1 MKKCAVVTGAA
12 SGIGL
17 AIAKRLS
24 QDNLNIVI
32 ADIDKIQGV
41 KVAEELNALFVQSD
55 LSKAPACQALIKETV
70 EHFGGVDI
78 LINNAG
84 FQQVSPIEHFPE
96 DKWEQMI
103 ALMLS
108 APFRLTKYAWPH
120 MKEKNWGRV
129 VNIASV
135 HGLIASPYKAAY
147 ISAKH
152 GLLGLTKTAALEGGE
167 FGITVNAL
175 CPGYVRTPLVESQ
188 IADQA
193 KSYGIN
199 EDEVV
204 EKIML
209 KTSAIKK
216 MIEPNEIAELVS
228 FLCTDNAKSI
238 TGATWTIDGGWTA
251 QQ

>member
-17 AIAKRLS
+17 AIAKRLG

-32 ADIDKIQGV
+32 ADIDKIQGT
-41 KVAEELNALFVQSD
+41 KVAKELKGLFVQSD
-55 LSKAPACQALIKETV
+55 LSKATACQALIKETV

-96 DKWEQMI
+96 NKWEQMI

-135 HGLIASPYKAAY
+135 HGLVASPYKAAY

-175 CPGYVRTPLVESQ
+175 CPGYVRTPLVENQ

-204 EKIML
+204 EEIML
-209 KTSAIKK
+209 KASAIKK
-216 MIEPNEIAELVS
+216 MIEPNEIAELVN
-228 FLCTDNAKSI
+228 FLCSDNAKSI

-251 QQ
+251 Q

>member
-251 QQ
+251 Q

>member
-24 QDNLNIVI
+24 QDNLHIVI
-32 ADIDKIQGV
+32 VDIDKIQGV

-251 QQ
+251 Q

>member
-70 EHFGGVDI
+70 EHFGSVDI

-96 DKWEQMI
+96 NKWEQMI

>member
-41 KVAEELNALFVQSD
+41 KVAEELKGLFVQSD
-55 LSKAPACQALIKETV
+55 LSEATACQALIKETV

-96 DKWEQMI
+96 KKWEQMI

-108 APFRLTKYAWPH
+108 APFRLTKYTWPH

-135 HGLIASPYKAAY
+135 HGLVASPYKAAY

-175 CPGYVRTPLVESQ
+175 CPGYVRTPLVENQ

-209 KTSAIKK
+209 KASAIKK
-216 MIEPNEIAELVS
+216 MIEPSEIAELVS

-251 QQ
+251 Q

>member
-17 AIAKRLS
+17 AIAKRLG

-41 KVAEELNALFVQSD
+41 KVAEELKGLFVQSD
-55 LSKAPACQALIKETV
+55 LSEATDCQALIKETV

-96 DKWEQMI
+96 KKWEQMI

-135 HGLIASPYKAAY
+135 HGLVASPYKAAY

-175 CPGYVRTPLVESQ
+175 CPGYVRTPLVENQ

-209 KTSAIKK
+209 KASAIKK
-216 MIEPNEIAELVS
+216 MIEPSEIAELVS

-251 QQ
+251 Q

>member
-41 KVAEELNALFVQSD
+41 KVAKELKGLFVQSD
-55 LSKAPACQALIKETV
+55 LSEATACQALIKETV

-96 DKWEQMI
+96 NKWEQMI

-135 HGLIASPYKAAY
+135 HGLVASPYKAAY

-175 CPGYVRTPLVESQ
+175 CPGYVRTPLVENQ

-204 EKIML
+204 EEIML
-209 KTSAIKK
+209 KASAIKK
-216 MIEPNEIAELVS
+216 MIEPNEIAELVN
-228 FLCTDNAKSI
+228 FLCSDNAKSI

-251 QQ
+251 Q

>member
-1 MKKCAVVTGAA
+1 
-12 SGIGL
+12 
-17 AIAKRLS
+17 
-24 QDNLNIVI
+24 
-32 ADIDKIQGV
+32 
-41 KVAEELNALFVQSD
+41 
-55 LSKAPACQALIKETV
+55 
-70 EHFGGVDI
+70 
-78 LINNAG
+78 
-84 FQQVSPIEHFPE
+84 
-96 DKWEQMI
+96 MI

-251 QQ
+251 Q

>member
-41 KVAEELNALFVQSD
+41 KVAEELKGLFVQSD
-55 LSKAPACQALIKETV
+55 LSEATACQALIKETV

-96 DKWEQMI
+96 NKWEQMI

-135 HGLIASPYKAAY
+135 HGLVASPYKAAY

-175 CPGYVRTPLVESQ
+175 CPGYVRTPLVENQ

-204 EKIML
+204 EEIML
-209 KTSAIKK
+209 KASAIKK
-216 MIEPNEIAELVS
+216 MIEPSEIAELVS

-251 QQ
+251 Q

>member
-41 KVAEELNALFVQSD
+41 KVAKELKGLFVQSD
-55 LSKAPACQALIKETV
+55 LSEATDCQALIKETV

-96 DKWEQMI
+96 KKWEQMI

-135 HGLIASPYKAAY
+135 HGLVASPYKAAY

-175 CPGYVRTPLVESQ
+175 CPGYVRTPLVENQ

-209 KTSAIKK
+209 KASAIKK
-216 MIEPNEIAELVS
+216 MIEPSEIAELVS

-251 QQ
+251 Q

>member
-41 KVAEELNALFVQSD
+41 KVAEELKGLFVQSD
-55 LSKAPACQALIKETV
+55 LSEATACQALIKETV

-96 DKWEQMI
+96 KKWEQMI

-135 HGLIASPYKAAY
+135 HGLVASPYKAAY

-175 CPGYVRTPLVESQ
+175 CPGYVRTPLVENQ

-204 EKIML
+204 EEIML
-209 KTSAIKK
+209 KASAIKK
-216 MIEPNEIAELVS
+216 MIEPSEIAELVS
-228 FLCTDNAKSI
+228 FLCSDNAKSI

-251 QQ
+251 Q

>member
-41 KVAEELNALFVQSD
+41 KVAEELKGLFVQSD
-55 LSKAPACQALIKETV
+55 LSEATACQALIKETV

-96 DKWEQMI
+96 KKWEQMI

-135 HGLIASPYKAAY
+135 HGLVASPYKAAY

-175 CPGYVRTPLVESQ
+175 CPGYVRTPLVENQ

-209 KTSAIKK
+209 KVSAIKK
-216 MIEPNEIAELVS
+216 MIEPSEIAELVS

-251 QQ
+251 Q

>member
-41 KVAEELNALFVQSD
+41 KVAEELKGLFVQSD
-55 LSKAPACQALIKETV
+55 LSEATACQALIKETV

-96 DKWEQMI
+96 KKWEQMI

-135 HGLIASPYKAAY
+135 HGLVASPYKAAY

-175 CPGYVRTPLVESQ
+175 CPGYVRTPLVENQ

-204 EKIML
+204 EEIML
-209 KTSAIKK
+209 KASAIKK
-216 MIEPNEIAELVS
+216 MIEPSEIAELVS

-251 QQ
+251 Q

>member
-17 AIAKRLS
+17 AIAKRLG

-41 KVAEELNALFVQSD
+41 KVAEELKGLFVQSD
-55 LSKAPACQALIKETV
+55 LSEATACQALIKETV

-96 DKWEQMI
+96 NKWEQMI

-135 HGLIASPYKAAY
+135 HGLVASPYKAAY

-175 CPGYVRTPLVESQ
+175 CPGYVRTPLVENQ

-209 KTSAIKK
+209 KASAIKK
-216 MIEPNEIAELVS
+216 MIEPSEIAELVS

-251 QQ
+251 Q

>member
-41 KVAEELNALFVQSD
+41 KVAEELKGLFVQSD
-55 LSKAPACQALIKETV
+55 LSEATDCQALIKETV

-96 DKWEQMI
+96 NKWEQMI

-135 HGLIASPYKAAY
+135 HGLVASPYKAAY

-175 CPGYVRTPLVESQ
+175 CPGYVRTPLVENQ

-204 EKIML
+204 EEIML
-209 KTSAIKK
+209 KASAIKK

-228 FLCTDNAKSI
+228 FLCTDNAKSV

-251 QQ
+251 Q

>member
-24 QDNLNIVI
+24 QDNLHLVI
-32 ADIDKIQGV
+32 ADIDKTQGV

-251 QQ
+251 Q

>member
-1 MKKCAVVTGAA
+1 MVTGAA

-24 QDNLNIVI
+24 QDNLHIVI
-32 ADIDKIQGV
+32 ADIDKTQGV

-251 QQ
+251 Q

>member
-41 KVAEELNALFVQSD
+41 KVAEELKGLFVQSD
-55 LSKAPACQALIKETV
+55 LSEATACQALIKETV

-96 DKWEQMI
+96 KKWEQMI

-135 HGLIASPYKAAY
+135 HGLVASPYKAAY

-175 CPGYVRTPLVESQ
+175 CPGYVRTPLVENQ

-209 KTSAIKK
+209 KASAIKK
-216 MIEPNEIAELVS
+216 MIEPSEIAELVS

-251 QQ
+251 Q

>member
-41 KVAEELNALFVQSD
+41 KVAEELKGLFVQSD
-55 LSKAPACQALIKETV
+55 LSEATDCQALIKETV

-96 DKWEQMI
+96 KKWEQMI

-108 APFRLTKYAWPH
+108 APFRLTKYTWPH

-135 HGLIASPYKAAY
+135 HGLVASPYKAAY

-175 CPGYVRTPLVESQ
+175 CPGYVRTPLVENQ

-209 KTSAIKK
+209 KASAIKK
-216 MIEPNEIAELVS
+216 MIEPSEIAELVS

-251 QQ
+251 Q

>member
-41 KVAEELNALFVQSD
+41 KVAEELKGLFVQSD
-55 LSKAPACQALIKETV
+55 LSEATDCQALIKETV

-96 DKWEQMI
+96 KKWEQMI

-135 HGLIASPYKAAY
+135 HGLVASPYKAAY

-175 CPGYVRTPLVESQ
+175 CPGYVRTPLVENQ

-204 EKIML
+204 EEIML
-209 KTSAIKK
+209 KASAIKK
-216 MIEPNEIAELVS
+216 MIEPSEIAELVS

-251 QQ
+251 Q

>member
-41 KVAEELNALFVQSD
+41 KVAKELKGLFVQSD
-55 LSKAPACQALIKETV
+55 LSEATACQALIKETV

-96 DKWEQMI
+96 KKWEQMI

-108 APFRLTKYAWPH
+108 APFRLTKYTWPH

-135 HGLIASPYKAAY
+135 HGLVASPYKAAY

-175 CPGYVRTPLVESQ
+175 CPGYVRTPLVENQ

-209 KTSAIKK
+209 KASAIKK
-216 MIEPNEIAELVS
+216 MIEPSEIAELVS

-251 QQ
+251 Q

>member
-41 KVAEELNALFVQSD
+41 KVAEELKGLFVQSD
-55 LSKAPACQALIKETV
+55 LSEATACQALIKETV

-96 DKWEQMI
+96 NKWEQMI

-135 HGLIASPYKAAY
+135 HGLVASPYKAAY

-175 CPGYVRTPLVESQ
+175 CPGYVRTPLVENQ

-209 KTSAIKK
+209 KASAIKK
-216 MIEPNEIAELVS
+216 MIEPSEIAELVS

-251 QQ
+251 Q

>member
-41 KVAEELNALFVQSD
+41 KVAEELKGLFVQSD
-55 LSKAPACQALIKETV
+55 LSEATACQALIKETV

-96 DKWEQMI
+96 KKWEQMI

-135 HGLIASPYKAAY
+135 HGLVASPYKAAY

-175 CPGYVRTPLVESQ
+175 CPGYVRTPLVENQ

-204 EKIML
+204 EEIML
-209 KTSAIKK
+209 KASAIKK

-251 QQ
+251 Q

>member
-24 QDNLNIVI
+24 QDNLHIVI
-32 ADIDKIQGV
+32 VDIDKIQGV

>member
-1 MKKCAVVTGAA
+1 
-12 SGIGL
+12 
-17 AIAKRLS
+17 
-24 QDNLNIVI
+24 
-32 ADIDKIQGV
+32 
-41 KVAEELNALFVQSD
+41 
-55 LSKAPACQALIKETV
+55 
-70 EHFGGVDI
+70 
-78 LINNAG
+78 
-84 FQQVSPIEHFPE
+84 
-96 DKWEQMI
+96 
-103 ALMLS
+103 
-108 APFRLTKYAWPH
+108 

-147 ISAKH
+147 TSAKH

-251 QQ
+251 Q

>member
-1 MKKCAVVTGAA
+1 VVTGAA

-251 QQ
+251 Q

>member
-41 KVAEELNALFVQSD
+41 KVAEELKGLFVQSD
-55 LSKAPACQALIKETV
+55 LSEATACQALIKETV

-96 DKWEQMI
+96 KKWEQMI

-135 HGLIASPYKAAY
+135 HGLVASPYKAAY

-175 CPGYVRTPLVESQ
+175 CPGYVRTPLVENQ

-209 KTSAIKK
+209 KASAIKK
-216 MIEPNEIAELVS
+216 MIEPSEIAELVS
-228 FLCTDNAKSI
+228 FLCTDNAKST
-238 TGATWTIDGGWTA
+238 TGASWTNDGGWTA
-251 QQ
+251 Q

>member
-41 KVAEELNALFVQSD
+41 KVAKELKGLFVQSD
-55 LSKAPACQALIKETV
+55 LSEATACQALIKETV

-96 DKWEQMI
+96 KKWEQMI

-135 HGLIASPYKAAY
+135 HGLVASPYKAAY

-175 CPGYVRTPLVESQ
+175 CPGYVRTPLVENQ

-204 EKIML
+204 EEIML
-209 KTSAIKK
+209 KASAIKK

-251 QQ
+251 Q

>member
-41 KVAEELNALFVQSD
+41 KVAEELKGLFVQSD
-55 LSKAPACQALIKETV
+55 LSEATDCQALIKETV

-96 DKWEQMI
+96 KKWEQMI

-135 HGLIASPYKAAY
+135 HGLVASPYKAAY

-175 CPGYVRTPLVESQ
+175 CPGYVRTPLVENQ

-209 KTSAIKK
+209 KASAIKK
-216 MIEPNEIAELVS
+216 MIEPSEIAELVS

-251 QQ
+251 Q

>member
-41 KVAEELNALFVQSD
+41 KVAEELKGLFVQSD
-55 LSKAPACQALIKETV
+55 LSEATACQALIKETV

-96 DKWEQMI
+96 NKWEQMI

-135 HGLIASPYKAAY
+135 HGLVASPYKAAY

-175 CPGYVRTPLVESQ
+175 CPGYVRTPLVENQ

-204 EKIML
+204 EEIML
-209 KTSAIKK
+209 KASAIKK

-228 FLCTDNAKSI
+228 FLCSDNAKSI

-251 QQ
+251 Q

>member
-24 QDNLNIVI
+24 QDNLHIVI
-32 ADIDKIQGV
+32 ADIDKTQGV

-251 QQ
+251 Q

>member
-1 MKKCAVVTGAA
+1 MKKCAIVTGAA

-24 QDNLNIVI
+24 QDNLNIII

-41 KVAEELNALFVQSD
+41 KVAEELNGLFVQSD
-55 LSKAPACQALIKETV
+55 LRKTAACQALIKETV
-70 EHFGGVDI
+70 GHFGGVDI

-251 QQ
+251 Q

>member
-24 QDNLNIVI
+24 QDNLHIVI

-251 QQ
+251 Q

>member
-41 KVAEELNALFVQSD
+41 KVAEELKGLFVQSD
-55 LSKAPACQALIKETV
+55 LSEATDCQALIKETV

-96 DKWEQMI
+96 NKWEQMI

-135 HGLIASPYKAAY
+135 HGLVASPYKAAY

-175 CPGYVRTPLVESQ
+175 CPGYVRTPLVENQ

-204 EKIML
+204 EEIML
-209 KTSAIKK
+209 KASAIKK
-216 MIEPNEIAELVS
+216 MIEPNEIAELVN
-228 FLCTDNAKSI
+228 FLCSDNAKSI

-251 QQ
+251 Q

>member
-41 KVAEELNALFVQSD
+41 KVAEELKGLFVQSD
-55 LSKAPACQALIKETV
+55 LSEATDCQALIKETV

-84 FQQVSPIEHFPE
+84 FQQVSSIEHFPE
-96 DKWEQMI
+96 KKWEQMI

-135 HGLIASPYKAAY
+135 HGLVASPYKAAY

-175 CPGYVRTPLVESQ
+175 CPGYVRTPLVENQ

-209 KTSAIKK
+209 KASAIKK
-216 MIEPNEIAELVS
+216 MIEPSEIAELVS

-251 QQ
+251 Q